1 MARGR
6 FVNKSMNDNAR
17 LEAMPIECVDFFK
30 RVISISDVEGRLRGD
45 SKYLRNVLYPLR
57 ESVTS
62 RRVEGWLNVLW
73 NSKDDDTGL
82 GLLERYGSNGKSY
95 IWLPGFDKHQKG
107 LRKDREAASE
117 IPAPPAELIIKTTN
131 KMLSAVQITQVSGDK
146 RTIKEMREEEQ
157 GKISTMIK
165 YYEDNTGRMPTPA
178 DLEKMI
184 DFSDHYPDGW
194 FEKAVDEVKNSKDP
208 INAPIRYIERI
219 LENWHTEGV
228 NPFDKRRTKADKGS
242 PTTTTA
248 KLKEGLNKKLR

>member
-57 ESVTS
+57 ESVSS
-62 RRVEGWLNVLW
+62 RRVESWLNVLW

-117 IPAPPAELIIKTTN
+117 IPAPPAELMTKTRKHIVEAQTET
-131 KMLSAVQITQVSGDK
+131 KAELKTDDLKVAQ
-146 RTIKEMREEEQ
+146 
-157 GKISTMIK
+157 MIQH
-165 YYEDNTGRMPTPA
+165 YEDELGRMPSVPDLQNIVDFA
-178 DLEKMI
+178 DN
-184 DFSDHYPDGW
+184 YPDGW
-194 FEKAVDEVKNSKDP
+194 FEKAVGEVKNSKDP
-208 INAPIRYIERI
+208 IRSPMSYIGRI
-219 LENWHTEGV
+219 MENWKTEGV

-248 KLKEGLNKKLR
+248 KLKEGLSKKLR